1 MEKPT
6 AMESLLILMEAC
18 MKVNGSMTNNMVME
32 QNHGISKKL
41 NILVSSS
48 MVKRLDRV
56 VLNSKE
62 DTTKVISK
70 MENLMAK
77 EFTTFLILEKFM
89 KVTLRKIIWMERV

>member
-1 MEKPT
+1 MGK
-6 AMESLLILMEAC
+6 
-18 MKVNGSMTNNMVME
+18 KQVMVAS
-32 QNHGISKKL
+32 NL
-41 NILVSSS
+41 
-48 MVKRLDRV
+48 
-56 VLNSKE
+56 KE